1 MVSNRKWAEQ
11 QIKLEQLE
19 ATVQMLQKQ
28 VQRLEERLKQPAAVQ
43 PLAVPA
49 DIMSEWFNGQQ

>member
-1 MVSNRKWAEQ
+1 MVSNRKWTEQ
-11 QIKLEQLE
+11 QTKLEQLE

-28 VQRLEERLKQPAAVQ
+28 VQRLEERLQQPAAVQ